1 VINPETTMGTP
12 SLNDWLNLAPRAA
25 ALGTGQQYHI
35 FISYRSVNRMWA
47 LHLYDVL
54 TQLGYKVFL
63 DQFVLPAG
71 GALASSL
78 GVALSASGAATM
90 IWSSSFADSNW
101 CLDEYNALMAR
112 RNDDAAFR
120 FVIVTVD
127 GTKVPGLAAGS
138 IRVDFSTD
146 RDGPAGSNLL
156 RLLYGLNGNPLPPDA
171 VRFSADF
178 DDQFLAARNRIKT
191 ASDLGNKQRLI
202 ELASSTDLVWQTS
215 PALGCQVAEALIG
228 MKENDAALVVL
239 NALQAKFQRA
249 LRPKQLQGLALARA
263 GRYDDAAE
271 VMGLLYNAGE
281 MDPETFGLFARTWMD
296 RYNVTKNPAHLR
308 RSRDLYLEAF
318 ERSKDSYNG
327 INAASKSL
335 FLGERDQSVALAV
348 RVQAIVGTAAIN
360 KDYWGTATV
369 AEAQLLQSNFDAAAT
384 LYQQAVS
391 MDTEAH
397 GSHCSTGQQA
407 VKILDAL
414 AAPADVRKKVLAAF
428 DHDGCRVS

>member
-1 VINPETTMGTP
+1 MATP
-12 SLNDWLNLAPRAA
+12 TINDWLTLAPRAA
-25 ALGTGQQYHI
+25 ALDTGQQYHI
-35 FISYRSVNRMWA
+35 FISYRSVNRLWA

-78 GVALSASGAATM
+78 GQALGASGAATM

-156 RLLYGLNGNPLPPDA
+156 RLLYGLNGNPLPPEA
-171 VRFSADF
+171 VRFAAAF

-191 ASDLGNKQRLI
+191 ARDLGNKQRLA

-215 PALGCQVAEALIG
+215 PALGCQAAEALIDLAD
-228 MKENDAALVVL
+228 NDAALVML
-239 NALQAKFQRA
+239 NALQSKFPRA

-271 VMGLLYNAGE
+271 VLGQLYNAGE
-281 MDPETFGLFARTWMD
+281 ADPETIGLYARTWMD
-296 RYNVTKNPAHLR
+296 RYNLTKRPEHLR
-308 RSRDLYLEAF
+308 RSRDLYLDAF

-327 INAASKSL
+327 INAATKSL
-335 FLGERDQSVALAV
+335 LLGEREQSAGLAA
-348 RVQAIVGTAAIN
+348 RVQAIVGTAAKSN
-360 KDYWGTATV
+360 DYWGTATIGEV
-369 AEAQLLQSNFDAAAT
+369 QLLQSNFDAAAS

-391 MDTEAH
+391 MDTEGHGAH
-397 GSHCSTGQQA
+397 RTTCQQA
-407 VKILDAL
+407 VRILDAL
-414 AAPADVRKKVLAAF
+414 AAPADVRTKVLVAF
-428 DHDGCRVS
+428 DHEGCRAS